1 MNYLTVSK
9 VAKAS
14 NVNIE
19 TIRYYE
25 RRGLISTP
33 PRTESGYKKFS
44 HDTVEDILFIKR
56 AQEVGFTL
64 EEIIKLLTVYKKED
78 YFPTEEMYGFA
89 AAKVKEI
96 EEKIRKLEKF
106 KSLLEIVTTRSV
118 SELPLSKDQ
127 CPVIKQLSEGGFNNG

>member
-19 TIRYYE
+19 TVRYYE

-44 HDTVEDILFIKR
+44 YDTVEDILFIKR

-64 EEIIKLLTVYKKED
+64 EEIKKLLTVYKEED
-78 YFPTEEMYGFA
+78 YFPTEEMYRFA
-89 AAKVKEI
+89 AAKVQEI
-96 EEKIRKLEKF
+96 EEKITKLNKF
-106 KSLLEIVTTRSV
+106 KSLLEIVTNLSV
-118 SELPLSKDQ
+118 SELPGSKDH
-127 CPVIKQLSEGGFNNG
+127 CPVFKQLSEGGFNNG